1 MRLTIALRFLT
12 AASAMPLNSRL
23 YADANSC
30 CIELALQNSANSC
43 QNCGHP
49 SVRLDLGQTK
59 ELNML
64 ESSLVILAVCV
75 PLSCVSHVYPEY
87 LSTVASHF
95 FPIASNRSVPIS
107 SIGRSTEVGFGAVAS
122 GLV

>member
-49 SVRLDLGQTK
+49 SVRMDLGQPK

-75 PLSCVSHVYPEY
+75 PLSCVSHVYP
-87 LSTVASHF
+87 TVASHF